1 MTSKCEFEKY
11 SFPAILQNTSSRI
24 LFTSCVNV
32 VTVSLREKKKKKKSW
47 SFSLEMV
54 LKYLLRSLIFGSVF

>member
-32 VTVSLREKKKKKKSW
+32 VTVSLREKKKKKSL

>member
-32 VTVSLREKKKKKKSW
+32 VTVSLREKKKKKSW